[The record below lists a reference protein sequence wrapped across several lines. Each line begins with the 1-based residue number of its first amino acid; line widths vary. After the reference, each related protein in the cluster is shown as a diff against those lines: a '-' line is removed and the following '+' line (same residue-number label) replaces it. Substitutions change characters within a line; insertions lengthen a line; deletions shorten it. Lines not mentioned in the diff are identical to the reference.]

1 MYIAGLK
8 RMIRIII
15 LGILLTSAVYLYIF
29 SRIEINMRTIDKQVR
44 VKISNTVV
52 SQEANILFMRS
63 KHFAVE

>member
-1 MYIAGLK
+1 
-8 RMIRIII
+8 MIRIII

>member
-1 MYIAGLK
+1 MT
-8 RMIRIII
+8 RIIM

-29 SRIEINMRTIDKQVR
+29 SHIEINMRTIDKQVR
-44 VKISNTVV
+44 VKISNTVM

>member
-1 MYIAGLK
+1 MT
-8 RMIRIII
+8 RIIM

-29 SRIEINMRTIDKQVR
+29 SRIEINMRTIDKQVS

-52 SQEANILFMRS
+52 SQEADILFMRS

>member
-1 MYIAGLK
+1 MT
-8 RMIRIII
+8 RIIM

>member
-1 MYIAGLK
+1 M
-8 RMIRIII
+8 

>member
-8 RMIRIII
+8 RMTRIIM

-29 SRIEINMRTIDKQVR
+29 SRIEINMRTIDKQVS

-52 SQEANILFMRS
+52 SQEADILFMRS

>member
-8 RMIRIII
+8 RMTRIIM

>member
-1 MYIAGLK
+1 MYIAGMK
-8 RMIRIII
+8 RMTRIIM
-15 LGILLTSAVYLYIF
+15 LGILLTSAVYLCIF

-52 SQEANILFMRS
+52 SQEADILFMRS